1 MKIAA
6 QRSRHAAYDRLQFHI
21 NTGLGRFAS
30 YHQAYVVK
38 ISTERA
44 LRAHFFATA
53 AQTRPTQTLAQMRND
68 RG

>member
-6 QRSRHAAYDRLQFHI
+6 QRSRRAAYYRLQFHI
-21 NTGLGRFAS
+21 YRGLGRFAS

-38 ISTERA
+38 IFIGCASRA
-44 LRAHFFATA
+44 RFLTTATP
-53 AQTRPTQTLAQMRND
+53 AQPTLAHMRND